1 MNINHLA
8 IFHAVAEEGNLTR
21 AAERLHISQ
30 PAVSKQLRELEK
42 SLGMA
47 LFHRLSKG
55 VRLTEGGELLAGYAR
70 NMFALEAEA
79 EHALSELRGLER
91 GRLTVGASTTI
102 GTYLLPPVF
111 TSFQQ
116 LYPHIELNLEIANT
130 EEIQQ
135 RLLDNSIDLALSEG
149 YVHAPD
155 LQAEVI
161 AWDEIVAIAA
171 PDHPLLSQ
179 QNVTAQMLCEYS
191 FVAREVGSGTR
202 AVTIA
207 ALQEKGI
214 LLQPTMS
221 MGSSEAVKR
230 AVITGAGWALL
241 SRLAIELELQTSALV
256 IVPVEDLSIHR
267 PFHRLRQRGKYESR
281 SAREFV
287 RMLRQSKS

>member
-8 IFHAVAEEGNLTR
+8 IFHAVAEEGSLTR

-102 GTYLLPPVF
+102 GTYLLPTVF
-111 TSFQQ
+111 TRFKQR
-116 LYPHIELNLEIANT
+116 YPRIELNLEIANT
-130 EEIQQ
+130 EEIQR

-149 YVHAPD
+149 YVHASD

-171 PDHPLLSQ
+171 PDHPLLNQ
-179 QNVTAQMLCEYS
+179 QKVTAQTLCEYS
-191 FVAREVGSGTR
+191 FVAREPGSGTR
-202 AVTIA
+202 AVAEA

-221 MGSSEAVKR
+221 LGSSEAVKR

-241 SRLAIELELQTSALV
+241 SRLALDLELETGALI
-256 IVPVEDLSIHR
+256 IVPVEDLSIQR
-267 PFHRLRQRGKYESR
+267 PLHRLRQRGKYESR
-281 SAREFV
+281 AAREFV